1 MSCARNE
8 ECDNM
13 KKMTSNF
20 PRGFDLK
27 QWWFARVA
35 RARVH
40 SMLSRH
46 WVVKKKCSKSAER
59 ARFQLPHW
67 FQSIECLCRMPMLW
81 NDNGVLKAVWT
92 CDSMIVFS
100 RPNLTNFENLLQ
112 TQTDSGWHRVS
123 LLGASVVFYFRCTVT
138 YFHNLF
144 KLATILATCDACK
157 PWILENKRLL
167 PYLYE

>member
-13 KKMTSNF
+13 NKMISNF

-27 QWWFARVA
+27 QWWFARVT

-46 WVVKKKCSKSAER
+46 WVVKKNIQER
-59 ARFQLPHW
+59 RTNTVSIATLISIDWMLVPHANALKWQWRFEGRLNLRLHD
-67 FQSIECLCRMPMLW
+67 C
-81 NDNGVLKAVWT
+81 
-92 CDSMIVFS
+92 FS

-138 YFHNLF
+138 CFHNLF